1 MSNAYTNQILFG
13 YSKSQ
18 VNKEYIDGLL
28 SYMLTDEKITGYVPE
43 STVIDVVVDVDKAT
57 TSFRIEDAKSVTLKE
72 KRCKNDERCKESIVE
87 GGMME
92 YRRGHSYN
100 SIFWSIYG
108 YENPKEVFFSTRA
121 NEEIEQRM
129 KVVEF
134 LKKSPKRLKETN
146 SKLTLDQTQALFGAM
161 MVSKDEKLDFCIAYA
176 VYYNKPIMVVY
187 NRTYC
192 IYSPTVE
199 IDLSEDVIILYGS
212 ESLSTTNGKKTV
224 KYYADN
230 TPTKQII
237 DEIVNTKV
245 IGPLKAMSNYKSQEL
260 DEIAFKLK
268 IDIKQ
273 KDETGKEKRRKKED
287 IYNDIRLA
295 IHFDQTS

>member
-28 SYMLTDEKITGYVPE
+28 SYMLTHEKITSYIPE
-43 STVIDVVVDVDKAT
+43 STDVPIPVPVTVPIVVEVKAEAVAEEDEAESKVVNTDK
-57 TSFRIEDAKSVTLKE
+57 
-72 KRCKNDERCKESIVE
+72 
-87 GGMME
+87 GMVVP
-92 YRRGHSYN
+92 RRGHSYN

-108 YENPKEVFFSTRA
+108 YENPKEVFFGTRA

-129 KVVEF
+129 KVVEL
-134 LKKSPKRLKETN
+134 LKKIPKRLKDTN
-146 SKLTLDQTQALFGAM
+146 SKLTIEQTNALFGAM
-161 MVSKDEKLDFCIAYA
+161 MVSKDEKIDFCIAYA

-187 NRTYC
+187 NKTYC

-199 IDLSEDVIILYGS
+199 IDLSEDVIILYAS
-212 ESLSTTNGKKTV
+212 ESLSTKNGKRSFI
-224 KYYADN
+224 YHSEN
-230 TPTKQII
+230 TPTRQII
-237 DEIVNTKV
+237 DEIVHTKV

-260 DEIAFKLK
+260 DEIAFKLE

-273 KDETGKEKRRKKED
+273 TDDKGKEKRRKKED
-287 IYNDIRLA
+287 IYNDIRVA
-295 IHFDQTS
+295 IHFDQHT